1 MRHHQPMSCSGS
13 ELEKRIPGAMIIPQ
27 YPGETV
33 MVPSGW
39 SHMVVSIGQSLKIAT
54 ECASRDDVLGVVWV
68 KCIARYIAQHAPA
81 RHREEHVEYLSSQE
95 SVLHLVRAACHDIS
109 WVPQLILQH
118 GPTCL

>member
-13 ELEKRIPGAMIIPQ
+13 ELEKRIPGAMIIRQ

-33 MVPSGW
+33 VVPSGW

-54 ECASRDDVLGVVWV
+54 ECASRDDVLGV
-68 KCIARYIAQHAPA
+68 APA

-95 SVLHLVRAACHDIS
+95 AVLHLVRAACHDIS